1 MAVRF
6 KALPYGPAVLF
17 GFSALI
23 ALVMVALLGF
33 EWAQRQTLK
42 EQGTQQIDLLMAP
55 AFLLDREF
63 VRLTN
68 SIEGYLEAR
77 PSHPED
83 ELRAR
88 LEIFLSKVEVV
99 QESPGAALMLENAQ
113 VGRSVNQL
121 AAFGQRAERA
131 LSGTKPDVQQ
141 LQVLLTEMKAFTA
154 ESLLM
159 GNNTYIVGTA
169 LLETQTHEL
178 LRNNLQI
185 LWLTGG
191 QLLLLLILAWGLLW
205 RSRIQQRT
213 EKALLQHNAALQ
225 EARQAADK
233 ANLSKSIFLANMSH
247 ELRTPFN
254 GVMGLLGLLSKTP
267 LTTEQADMVQV
278 ANDSARH
285 LSRLLNDTLDLSSL
299 EAGKITFTMEPVHLA
314 HFLHSI
320 EASFRPM
327 AAQKNVQLDI
337 TSEIAEDLWM
347 ETDGTRLRQILFNL
361 LHNAFKF
368 TQRGRVA
375 LAVRVFE
382 DAHQQWLEMN
392 VEDTGIGMDQ
402 QAISQLFQRF
412 FQVDSG
418 LSRQFSGAGLGLH
431 ISMALARR
439 FHGDI
444 TVQSKVSEGS
454 RFTVRLPL
462 KTVAAP
468 ASREARAVASVQ
480 VSEPARGI
488 RILVAEDHP
497 VNQKF
502 MSLLLQRLGHTAT
515 LCENGEV
522 ALDTFHAGDYEL
534 VLMDIHMPVMD
545 GLTATR
551 AIRALPGPRSHVP
564 IIALTA
570 DVLQEARDQAKAA
583 GVDAFVTKP
592 VTQEDLEAAMATVL
606 ALTTSPDR
614 QLANC

>member
-83 ELRAR
+83 ELRTR

-113 VGRSVNQL
+113 VGRSVSQL

-141 LQVLLTEMKAFTA
+141 LRVLLTEMKAFTA

-320 EASFRPM
+320 EATFRPM

-337 TSEIAEDLWM
+337 TNEIAEDLWM
-347 ETDGTRLRQILFNL
+347 ETDSTRLRQILFNL

-480 VSEPARGI
+480 VSEPVRGI

-522 ALDTFHAGDYEL
+522 ALNAFHTGEYEL

-545 GLTATR
+545 GLAATR
-551 AIRALPGPRSHVP
+551 AIRALPGPRCQVP

-606 ALTTSPDR
+606 ARTTSPDR